1 MMRAKSL
8 KKNKRIITTL
18 CLLIVIVLVLFVLD
32 FFNIPSKW
40 GLNPSVIN
48 MDFWSMFLSNGVVIS
63 LFIITFVLF
72 DRKKLEKEK
81 LAEYAGI
88 VLLRDTYQRCES
100 FILILKE
107 TLKTNDEDKKTEKFS
122 DNQLRFIADEPFK
135 DNDKIFEYLGNGY
148 ISRKRYEN
156 YKEIKQSYETII
168 NIKTINISV
177 PELEKKLFD
186 KLEIDLNNEQ
196 KDLKSIL
203 ENLEQKI

>member
-1 MMRAKSL
+1 MRAKSL

-72 DRKKLEKEK
+72 DRKKLAKEK

-88 VLLRDTYQRCES
+88 VLLRDTYKRCES
-100 FILILKE
+100 FMLILKE

>member
-1 MMRAKSL
+1 MFKSL
-8 KKNKRIITTL
+8 KMNKRIITL
-18 CLLIVIVLVLFVLD
+18 CLLIVIVLVFLIFD
-32 FFNIPSKW
+32 FFNIPSKC

-48 MDFWSMFLSNGVVIS
+48 MDFWSMFLSNGVVIA

-100 FILILKE
+100 FMLILKE

-135 DNDKIFEYLGNGY
+135 DNDKIFEYLGNGH

-156 YKEIKQSYETII
+156 YKEIKHSYESII

>member
-1 MMRAKSL
+1 MRAKSL

-18 CLLIVIVLVLFVLD
+18 CLLIVIVLVLFVID

-107 TLKTNDEDKKTEKFS
+107 MIKTNDEDKKTEKFS

-135 DNDKIFEYLGNGY
+135 DNDKIFEYLGNGH
-148 ISRKRYEN
+148 IPRKRYEN
-156 YKEIKQSYETII
+156 YKEIKQSYESII